1 MRLPAHP
8 ILVSLLAGAAATVA
22 VVIGACAD
30 PDTQTPSCVD
40 NVDQYGEHPATN
52 GCEGF
57 ATCPSGAPATCCMAD
72 AGVPLTG
79 NDLATCLHGYGDP
92 ACSYIITT
100 ISGTSGTNVTYTCSA
115 NPPSTPSGDAGSDGG

>member
-1 MRLPAHP
+1 MRLPARP
-8 ILVSLLAGAAATVA
+8 ILVSFLAGAAATVA
-22 VVIGACAD
+22 VVIGACAN
-30 PDTQTPSCVD
+30 PDTQSPTCID
-40 NVDQYGEHPATN
+40 NVDQYGAHPVDG

-92 ACSYIITT
+92 ACAYIITT
-100 ISGTSGTNVTYTCSA
+100 TSTSGTNVNYTCSES
-115 NPPSTPSGDAGSDGG
+115 PPSAPSGDAGSDGG